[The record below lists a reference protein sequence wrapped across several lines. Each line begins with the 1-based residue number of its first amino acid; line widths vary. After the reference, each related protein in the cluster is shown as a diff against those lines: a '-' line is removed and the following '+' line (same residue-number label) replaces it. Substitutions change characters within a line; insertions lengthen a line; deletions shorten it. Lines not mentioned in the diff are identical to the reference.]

1 MPAACSSRRIPALCT
16 LLLSSLV
23 RTYRK
28 APATSGWW
36 LPCSTCGFF
45 FSCDSLGPKETLWPR
60 HHHWPTWHW
69 PAMRCLWTS
78 AMKLQAPI
86 SSVAPDWSHHAG
98 LTTEDCPTITTSP
111 VHLTESI
118 DIYGSKAVTTLSA
131 LCLPVHLW
139 GSGTT
144 LAAAGWHG
152 VRILSIQDLR
162 LWLQLHWQGCNSLAS
177 KKSLKKPT
185 KA

>member
-45 FSCDSLGPKETLWPR
+45 FSCDSLGPKETLWPQ

-78 AMKLQAPI
+78 AMKLQAPQ
-86 SSVAPDWSHHAG
+86 
-98 LTTEDCPTITTSP
+98 TIQPLSARRQLP
-111 VHLTESI
+111 
-118 DIYGSKAVTTLSA
+118 GSKLHYQLDRTPPPAPSRCQRTPQPTPPARLSCGDHA
-131 LCLPVHLW
+131 HTCIPKPWPLPPHCTDQH
-139 GSGTT
+139 GSS
-144 LAAAGWHG
+144 WF
-152 VRILSIQDLR
+152 RWPS
-162 LWLQLHWQGCNSLAS
+162 
-177 KKSLKKPT
+177 
-185 KA
+185 